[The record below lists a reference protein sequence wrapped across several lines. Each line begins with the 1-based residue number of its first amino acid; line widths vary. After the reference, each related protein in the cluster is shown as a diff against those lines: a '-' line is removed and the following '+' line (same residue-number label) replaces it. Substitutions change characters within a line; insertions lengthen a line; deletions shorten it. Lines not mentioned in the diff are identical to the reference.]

1 MKVDKTLVASVALHV
16 LVIGW
21 GLVSFSSKAFESI
34 PEESLPVDIISSDQL
49 AKVVAGM
56 KSGKKE
62 NPKPLVD
69 KVADA
74 KPVDDAVGKIAE
86 KPPVVTDTTP
96 PPQPKPVEK
105 PVEKKPD
112 PPKPVAESKPKE
124 EPKPIE
130 KKPDPPK
137 VDPIAEALKKEE
149 KKPPP
154 KPQVQ
159 AATPPPQPQKPKE
172 RTFDQTKIAAL
183 LDKRDP
189 TRQAATGE
197 TLNSNAAL
205 GLANGKAAD
214 NSATWGAMFKSQVER
229 CWKKPYGGI
238 ESPAESRGCVHD
250 PLETRWHAGRYAG
263 AGGTPSTP
271 YLRVYQESALR
282 AIIECQPYNLPAA
295 FFEEWKFFIAGV
307 HRTKNLKAVANDD
320 RRQECKVCELT
331 DKDGLREMFRLNRR
345 QVVSGNGHARR
356 AVRPRPAAT
365 RSRRKTYHHSRRRF
379 RPAADRHSEFRRR
392 HALGQ

>member
-1 MKVDKTLVASVALHV
+1 VKVDKTLVASVALHV

-34 PEESLPVDIISSDQL
+34 PEESLPVDIISADQL
-49 AKVVAGM
+49 AKVTAGM
-56 KSGKKE
+56 KTGKKE

-69 KVADA
+69 KVAEA

-130 KKPDPPK
+130 KKPDPPNI
-137 VDPIAEALKKEE
+137 DPIAEALKKEE

-154 KPQVQ
+154 KPQAQ

-205 GLANGKAAD
+205 GLAKGKAAD
-214 NSATWGAMFKSQVER
+214 NSATWGALFKEQVER

-238 ESPAESRGCVHD
+238 ESQNPEVAFTIKLKRDGTLEAMPAPE
-250 PLETRWHAGRYAG
+250 
-263 AGGTPSTP
+263 GTPATP

-295 FFEEWKFFIAGV
+295 FFDEWKYFAPVFTER
-307 HRTKNLKAVANDD
+307 RT
-320 RRQECKVCELT
+320 
-331 DKDGLREMFRLNRR
+331 
-345 QVVSGNGHARR
+345 
-356 AVRPRPAAT
+356 
-365 RSRRKTYHHSRRRF
+365 
-379 RPAADRHSEFRRR
+379 
-392 HALGQ
+392 